1 MTWAFSLGVLDD
13 LTRVCGFYGGAEIDQ
28 LYSMTFDIEVALFLG
43 NRWTKHGILRVPKK
57 VRKLLVDDPEN
68 SEYVDMEKELEETWR
83 RSSQRTHF
91 VAQKEAAL
99 MAEKISVEDC
109 CDFWLKRNYDIGRHF
124 NIDLLIST
132 TILDIGYMDGD
143 GNIDISRASKIIN
156 SGNGR
161 LGLKYVRLQ
170 VIVLTEELLA
180 TAKQSEISLP
190 AFGTNADAS
199 PIQHQSGG
207 SSEHLMEPGNNS
219 DHYGKFPIGT
229 KVQAV
234 WSEDGEWYEATIDS
248 LTPDGY
254 YVSYDGWGNKEEV
267 YGIIHSKNR
276 KKYRPQVD
284 PGNVRPIQEEVNALL
299 EAEKEAEATKQA
311 IKRKIAQA
319 AATDFQSR
327 SLPAKLR
334 IEPDDPE
341 DVKIAKRKKIHAF
354 KSKMRFE
361 QLEVTQNKRQNAWQ
375 QFQTTKGRAKKLVVG
390 LRPAFG
396 LLSCGLLFPSIW
408 VFLVCFLHAQIG
420 FFSGRKR
427 ESIFKSPDDPNG
439 KVGVTGSGK
448 GLTEFQ
454 KREKHL
460 HLKGGSADTDD

>member
-1 MTWAFSLGVLDD
+1 MQ
-13 LTRVCGFYGGAEIDQ
+13 GGEELSIDELASNLSTYKDQ
-28 LYSMTFDIEVALFLG
+28 LQQ
-43 NRWTKHGILRVPKK
+43 

-68 SEYVDMEKELEETWR
+68 SEYVDMEKELEE
-83 RSSQRTHF
+83 
-91 VAQKEAAL
+91 
-99 MAEKISVEDC
+99 
-109 CDFWLKRNYDIGRHF
+109 
-124 NIDLLIST
+124 
-132 TILDIGYMDGD
+132 
-143 GNIDISRASKIIN
+143 
-156 SGNGR
+156 
-161 LGLKYVRLQ
+161 

-254 YVSYDGWGNKEEV
+254 YVSYDGWGNKEE
-267 YGIIHSKNR
+267 
-276 KKYRPQVD
+276 VD

-375 QFQTTKGRAKKLVVG
+375 QFQTTKGRAKK
-390 LRPAFG
+390 
-396 LLSCGLLFPSIW
+396 
-408 VFLVCFLHAQIG
+408 IG